1 MIFLS
6 QTNKFILD
14 VKGKFAT
21 IFESEITHPPY
32 PPPRNFSVFAR
43 VGFPYKWVGFYY
55 LFTVKIQF
63 VHFRCL
69 DFESFVK
76 FFEGDTLESMKV
88 PPIS

>member
-1 MIFLS
+1 MLKGNLQQFLNRKLP
-6 QTNKFILD
+6 THP
-14 VKGKFAT
+14 
-21 IFESEITHPPY
+21 THPPGTF
-32 PPPRNFSVFAR
+32 PKNIRFCEGGA
-43 VGFPYKWVGFYY
+43 PYKWIGFYY